1 MPHSCPCEVDDV
13 RQTCRIQCEVDPGP
27 RHLSIPR
34 SLPQKK
40 TTVASN
46 VVSVATPRQPR
57 SAWLRPLGA
66 LLGVGLIALGVIWFV
81 VWYQHDRPLR
91 DIDAALK
98 KGKRSDALKLVSLFL
113 RDHPDD
119 VRAEILRA
127 RILVDIG
134 QLTEALRVFH
144 RIGASD
150 ATDLHAWAKAHLLRQ
165 EWSDALPVLE
175 RLLTLSPNDPDA
187 LHEVTA
193 CRSFLGKYREAFE
206 SARRLSVQSGH
217 EARAWLQIGTLHEN
231 LGNDRSAI
239 EAWEAVLQY
248 QPQAEQLQVTVADF
262 FGEFGRVLLKDGQPE
277 RARDAL
283 ERSLQSRETPE
294 ILTLLGQA
302 CQQLGDETQAII
314 RWKRAVELTP
324 ASREPREFLA
334 QAAFRSGEFAE
345 ARVWLEP
352 VVSQT
357 KPPSSSTYL
366 MQRICLAMD
375 QLDAARIWQERT
387 DELRQREKLQSAIN
401 HTMIEAPDS
410 FWARAIRAHQFA
422 ESGNWHQAEALTRE
436 LLHEA
441 GKEPFVRE
449 LAASV
454 RNRGPLPSLELLPI
468 HQF

>member
-1 MPHSCPCEVDDV
+1 MPPVES
-13 RQTCRIQCEVDPGP
+13 
-27 RHLSIPR
+27 SIP
-34 SLPQKK
+34 S
-40 TTVASN
+40 TETIFVASN
-46 VVSVATPRQPR
+46 VPRLAPVLRPR
-57 SAWLRPLGA
+57 SAWPRSLGA
-66 LLGVGLIALGVIWFV
+66 LLVVGLIALGVIWFA

-91 DIDAALK
+91 DIDTALK
-98 KGKRSDALKLVSLFL
+98 KGKTSDALKLVSLFL

-119 VRAEILRA
+119 VRAQVMRA

-144 RIGASD
+144 RVGASD
-150 ATDLHAWAKAHLLRQ
+150 VTDLHAWAKAHLLRQ

-175 RLLTLSPNDPDA
+175 RLLALSPDDPDA

-206 SARRLSVQSGH
+206 SARRLSLQPGH

-239 EAWEAVLQY
+239 EAWETVLQY
-248 QPQAEQLQVTVADF
+248 QPQAEQLQVSAADF
-262 FGEFGRVLLKDGQPE
+262 FGEFGRVLLKDGRPE
-277 RARDAL
+277 RAREAL
-283 ERSLQSRETPE
+283 DRSLQSRETPE
-294 ILTLLGQA
+294 ILALLGQA
-302 CQQLGDETQAII
+302 WEQLGDETQAIT
-314 RWKRAVELTP
+314 RWKRAVELAP

-334 QAAFRSGEFAE
+334 QAAFRRGEFAD
-345 ARVWLEP
+345 ARTWLEP
-352 VVSQT
+352 VVSQN
-357 KPPSSSTYL
+357 KPSSSSTYL
-366 MQRICLAMD
+366 MQRICLALD
-375 QLDAARIWQERT
+375 ERDAARTWQERT
-387 DELRQREKLQSAIN
+387 DELRKREKLQSAIN

-410 FWARAIRAHQFA
+410 FWARAIRAYQFA

-436 LLHEA
+436 LVTEA

-449 LAASV
+449 LAACV